1 MKLILHTMPGT
12 IGVATHIALEECGL
26 DYELVKVDF
35 TKQEQLSDSYRKI
48 NPRLRVPSLVV
59 DSHVLC
65 ETPAILFYLAQLV
78 SDSPIAL
85 PPEPLKIADIQS
97 FNSYLG
103 STVHVA
109 HAHKLRGARWSDD
122 DTAKALMKAYVPTT
136 MSRCFD
142 LIEKELLKGPW
153 VQGAEFSIND
163 PYLFAICRNGWKAT
177 VSISQSI
184 RKYSSITRTCC
195 IARPCRRYLL
205 N

>member
-35 TKQEQLSDSYRKI
+35 AKQEQLSDSYRKI

-59 DSHVLC
+59 DSHALC
-65 ETPAILFYLAQLV
+65 ETPAILFYLAQIAP
-78 SDSPIAL
+78 DSPIAL
-85 PPEPLKIADIQS
+85 PREPLKIADIQS

-103 STVHVA
+103 STVHIA
-109 HAHKLRGARWSDD
+109 HAHKLRGARWSNDG
-122 DTAKALMKAYVPTT
+122 TAMALMKAYVPTT

-163 PYLFAICRNGWKAT
+163 PYLFAI
-177 VSISQSI
+177 SQWLEGDAVDI
-184 RKYSSITRTCC
+184 AKYPKVQQHHANMLHRASVQQVL
-195 IARPCRRYLL
+195 AA
-205 N
+205 

>member
-35 TKQEQLSDSYRKI
+35 AKQEQLSDSYRKI

-78 SDSPIAL
+78 CDSPIAL

-109 HAHKLRGARWSDD
+109 HAHKLRGARWSDE
-122 DTAKALMKAYVPTT
+122 DTAIASMKAYVPTT

-163 PYLFAICRNGWKAT
+163 PYLFAICRWLEGDGVDIAKYPKVQQHYASMLHRASVQT
-177 VSISQSI
+177 VL
-184 RKYSSITRTCC
+184 
-195 IARPCRRYLL
+195 A
-205 N
+205 